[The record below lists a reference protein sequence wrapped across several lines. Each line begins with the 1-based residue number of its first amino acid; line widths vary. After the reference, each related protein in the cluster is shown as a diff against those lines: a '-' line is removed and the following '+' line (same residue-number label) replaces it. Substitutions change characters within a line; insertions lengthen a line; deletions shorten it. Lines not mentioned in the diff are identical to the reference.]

1 MLKSERGS
9 TFMLKSERD
18 STFEEYN
25 PLVDRSQ
32 QSPYPGYIADA
43 IPAAAVEIIEFQPFE
58 LISLDCDND
67 DNGLLRVPTVV
78 PNNSN
83 ETNISAL
90 AREESLRRNEK
101 ILRANEADGRNIVR
115 RDV

>member
-1 MLKSERGS
+1 MLKSERGGKFMLKSERGS
-9 TFMLKSERD
+9 TF
-18 STFEEYN
+18 EEYN
-25 PLVDRSQ
+25 PLMDRSQ
-32 QSPYPGYIADA
+32 QSPYPGYIANA
-43 IPAAAVEIIEFQPFE
+43 IPAAAVEIIEVQPFE
-58 LISLDCDND
+58 LFSLDCDN
-67 DNGLLRVPTVV
+67 DNGLLRVPSLV